1 MKKIGERK
9 KRRKVATIKSKT
21 VFNKGKNLNPDNIK
35 EKIISLLANEP
46 ADDKKN
52 KKTQALA
59 CAVIFQRSI
68 VGLMIN
74 KEGQIMRTGKGKKME
89 TLSFKNIEKIVIIGI
104 L

>member
-21 VFNKGKNLNPDNIK
+21 VFKKGKNLNPDNIK

-46 ADDKKN
+46 ADDKKT
-52 KKTQALA
+52 KKLKLWL
-59 CAVIFQRSI
+59 VPLFFK
-68 VGLMIN
+68 GL
-74 KEGQIMRTGKGKKME
+74 
-89 TLSFKNIEKIVIIGI
+89 LLV